1 MEKIESWFSY
11 ILNAWE
17 ANKHHKMSH
26 FLKKAKTVVTLVC
39 TDQGLISLS
48 YTVDFSL
55 IHDIET
61 SNSSPVKIVGY
72 AGVNMK

>member
-1 MEKIESWFSY
+1 MG
-11 ILNAWE
+11 
-17 ANKHHKMSH
+17 H

-39 TDQGLISLS
+39 THQGLISLS

-55 IHDIET
+55 IHVIET

-72 AGVNMK
+72 VGVNMK